1 MRADA
6 TQPLTDTEREE
17 HAMNVRGRL
26 VFAFLL
32 SIALTAATA
41 QAATLF
47 SPPLVRLGENLLDC
61 YLLNVSDQ
69 VRGATIVV
77 LNRQGDPVVDPATV
91 TLQPWEE
98 RGATAEASLEPRYRM
113 YVAESARSHYRASAL
128 VRKDGEGSV
137 SALAAE

>member
-32 SIALTAATA
+32 RIALTAATA

-47 SPPLVRLGENLLDC
+47 SPPLVPLGDYLLDC
-61 YLLNVSDQ
+61 YLLNVSSQ
-69 VRGATIVV
+69 VCGATIVV
-77 LNRQGDPVVDPATV
+77 LNRQGDPVVDPVTV
-91 TLQPWEE
+91 TLQLRKED
-98 RGATAEASLEPRYRM
+98 G
-113 YVAESARSHYRASAL
+113 RA
-128 VRKDGEGSV
+128 GCG
-137 SALAAE
+137 